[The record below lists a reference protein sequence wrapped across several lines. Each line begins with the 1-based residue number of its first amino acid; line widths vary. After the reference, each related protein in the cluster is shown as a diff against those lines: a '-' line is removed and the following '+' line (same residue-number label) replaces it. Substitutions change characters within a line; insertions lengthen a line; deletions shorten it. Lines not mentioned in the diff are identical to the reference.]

1 MQMERYD
8 QDKVV
13 SRTSGCVLFEE
24 RRSILH
30 VEPVCWFCKYA
41 QFDLST
47 DELPE
52 NGICRYPHKQI
63 I

>member
-1 MQMERYD
+1 MRRED
-8 QDKVV
+8 IDPEKVV
-13 SRTSGCVLFEE
+13 SRTSGCTRFEA

-30 VEPVCWFCKYA
+30 IEPVCWFCKYA

-47 DELPE
+47 DKLPE
-52 NGICRYPHKQI
+52 EGICRYPQKQI

>member
-1 MQMERYD
+1 MWKEEMD
-8 QDKVV
+8 QEKVV
-13 SRTSGCVLFEE
+13 SRTSGCTRFEA

-30 VEPVCWFCKYA
+30 VEPVCWFCEYA

-52 NGICRYPHKQI
+52 EGICRYPQKQI